1 MYADRYAQGRSLK
14 PGSLALAMGLTA
26 LPIVGLVLSTGVT
39 RLIKLADPPLITE
52 NLPLPPPPPQP
63 QPKPRPEAKA
73 PTTEKVFT
81 TAPKIEVPV
90 LHPIDT
96 TDILPPPPQPTQPG
110 TGTGTVVDTG
120 TPPVVPPKL
129 VDAIIDGRYADAFQ
143 PPYPASEVRAGREGR
158 VVVRVL
164 IGADGRVKR
173 VERVSAASDAFFAAV
188 ERQALTRW
196 RFKPATRDG
205 VAMEQ
210 WKQMSLRFEL
220 DSQ

>member
-14 PGSLALAMGLTA
+14 PGSLALALGLTA

-39 RLIKLADPPLITE
+39 RFIKLADRPLITE
-52 NLPLPPPPPQP
+52 NVPLPPPPPKP
-63 QPKPRPEAKA
+63 QPKLRPEAKV

-81 TAPKIEVPV
+81 TAPPVEIPV
-90 LHPIDT
+90 LHPLDT
-96 TDILPPPPQPTQPG
+96 TDIVMPPPQPTPPG
-110 TGTGTVVDTG
+110 TGTVIGTG

-129 VDAIIDGRYADAFQ
+129 VDAIVDGRYADAFQ

-164 IGADGRVKR
+164 IGTDGRVKR

-196 RFKPATRDG
+196 RFRPATRDG
-205 VAMEQ
+205 VAIEQ

-220 DSQ
+220 DSL